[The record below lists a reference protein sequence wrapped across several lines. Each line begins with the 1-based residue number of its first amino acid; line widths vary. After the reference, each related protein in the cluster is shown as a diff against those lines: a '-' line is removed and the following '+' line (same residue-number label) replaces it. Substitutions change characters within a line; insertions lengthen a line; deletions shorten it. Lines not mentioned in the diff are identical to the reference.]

1 MIGLLLMAYG
11 TPDGPED
18 VERYYTDIR
27 RGRPPSPERLA
38 DLKARYEAI
47 GNDFPL
53 ARITRAQA
61 EGLERELN
69 RRSGAERFRAY
80 LGMKHSP
87 PFVGDAVDAMAADG
101 VERGVGLVL
110 APHYSRMSV
119 GDYVKRATRASR
131 AGEVELGFVES
142 WWGEP
147 AFLDLLA
154 ERVEGALGALG
165 PDERAEA
172 ATVFTAHS
180 LPEKIVATGDPYP
193 DELRG
198 TAEAVAERIGLERY
212 TTAWQ
217 SEGRTGEPWLSPRLE
232 EVLERLAAEGAPAVC
247 VCACGFVADHL
258 EVLYDIDIE
267 ARRLATEL
275 GIRLV
280 RTEQMND
287 DPRFLAALANV
298 VERHLEGAPAPQTR

>member
-11 TPDGPED
+11 TPDGPDD

-27 RGRPPSPERLA
+27 RGRTPSPEQLA
-38 DLKARYEAI
+38 DLKGRYEAI

-69 RRSGAERFRAY
+69 RRAGSDRFRAY

-87 PFVGDAVDAMAADG
+87 PFVPDAVSAMAADG
-101 VERGVGLVL
+101 VERAVGLVL

-119 GDYVKRATRASR
+119 GDYVKRAMRSPR
-131 AGEVELGFVES
+131 IDEVALSFVES

-154 ERVEGALGALG
+154 ERVEDALGTLE
-165 PDERAEA
+165 PSEREGAV
-172 ATVFTAHS
+172 TVFTAHS
-180 LPEKIVATGDPYP
+180 LPEGILETGDPYP

-198 TAEAVAERIGLERY
+198 TAEAVAERTGLARY

-217 SEGRTGEPWLSPRLE
+217 SEGRTPEPWLGPPLE
-232 EVLERLAAEGAPAVC
+232 EVIEGLASEGAPAVC

-258 EVLYDIDIE
+258 EVLYDVDIE
-267 ARRLATEL
+267 AQELASQV

-287 DPRFLAALANV
+287 DPRFCAALANV
-298 VERHLEGAPAPQTR
+298 VERHLESAAQTR

>member
-1 MIGLLLMAYG
+1 MIGLLAMAYG
-11 TPDGPED
+11 TPDDPDD

-27 RGRPPSPERLA
+27 RGRPPSPEQLA
-38 DLKARYEAI
+38 DLKGRYEAI

-61 EGLERELN
+61 TGLERELN
-69 RRSGAERFRAY
+69 RRAGAERFRAY

-87 PFVGDAVDAMAADG
+87 TFIPDAVDAMAADG
-101 VERGVGLVL
+101 VERAVGLVL

-119 GDYVKRATRASR
+119 GDYVKRAMRAPR
-131 AGEVELGFVES
+131 IDEVALSFVES
-142 WWGEP
+142 WWEEP
-147 AFLDLLA
+147 AFLDLVA
-154 ERVEGALGALG
+154 ARVEGALGTLG
-165 PDERAEA
+165 PDEREGAV
-172 ATVFTAHS
+172 TVFTAHS
-180 LPEKIVATGDPYP
+180 LPEKIVAAGDPYP

-198 TAEAVAERIGLERY
+198 TAEAVAERAGLRRF

-217 SEGRTGEPWLSPRLE
+217 SEGHTGEPWLGPRLE
-232 EVLERLAAEGAPAVC
+232 EVVERLASEGAPAVC

-267 ARRLATEL
+267 AQELASEL

-287 DPRFLAALANV
+287 DPRFLAALADV
-298 VERHLEGAPAPQTR
+298 VERHLEGVPAPDR